1 MKEVKPSPGAPL
13 EPEMLEKVCW
23 SLIGGKSNRKH
34 ILIFRNLIKGNQN
47 LKKKRRKSFRSKK
60 RYIP

>member
-47 LKKKRRKSFRSKK
+47 LKKKRR
-60 RYIP
+60 